1 MTTYLWTLDTPW
13 AKKGDTAEITDHCWV
28 SGVWLGHQHVGKQ
41 ILLDLGWIKPVEEKE
56 KLTAEEILK
65 AITSKKYVGLML
77 PHEDYL
83 DKEKLAAFL
92 VEHLK

>member
-41 ILLDLGWIKPVEEKE
+41 ILLDLGWIKPVEEKG
-56 KLTAEEILK
+56 KLTAAEILGK
-65 AITSKKYVGLML
+65 ITFQDAHDSAVLEPRL
-77 PHEDYL
+77 
-83 DKEKLAAFL
+83 LAAFL
-92 VEHLK
+92 AEHLK